1 MKTLFTNAKLIDPEA
16 QTEGTGWLLVQNGA
30 IAATGQG

>member
-16 QTEGTGWLLVQNGA
+16 QTEDTGWLLVQNGA
-30 IAATGQG
+30 IAATG